1 MGGVGPALSA
11 SKRSRMLRTAYG
23 REEQARTTKT
33 TRSTR
38 TTSTGKRLLDMS
50 EGRTLRIV
58 YIHNHNCSVK
68 DEEFVYF
75 PSTRGSVALM
85 ERPICIE
92 AMVELEEV
100 KREFV

>member
-1 MGGVGPALSA
+1 
-11 SKRSRMLRTAYG
+11 
-23 REEQARTTKT
+23 
-33 TRSTR
+33 
-38 TTSTGKRLLDMS
+38 MS